1 MENSDNN
8 NNVQAFWNFIF
19 AALWFNCY
27 VIAMP
32 TVISEDGILF
42 FFINLISAVCLAAS
56 IYLTANGLKNLMK

>member
-8 NNVQAFWNFIF
+8 KVQALWNFIF

-32 TVISEDGILF
+32 IVVEEDGISF

-56 IYLTANGLKNLMK
+56 IYLTANGLKNLFK